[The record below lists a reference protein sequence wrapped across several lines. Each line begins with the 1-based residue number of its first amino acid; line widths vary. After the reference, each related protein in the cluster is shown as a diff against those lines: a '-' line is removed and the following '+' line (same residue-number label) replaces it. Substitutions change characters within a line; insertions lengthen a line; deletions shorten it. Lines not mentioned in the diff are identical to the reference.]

1 MNQLLVAGLV
11 GALLTFVSYLVIA
24 VRRKKQPQLVD
35 AIIIFLGCSGLPGAA
50 RLIGFPFTDQF
61 TTLTTVNNHSSLWAL
76 SSEDSAFLIIGG
88 IALGWVC
95 VQTVIESFSKLK

>member
-1 MNQLLVAGLV
+1 MNQLLVFGLV
-11 GALLTFVSYLVIA
+11 GALLVFFIYLGFA
-24 VRRKKQPQLVD
+24 ASQKKQPQLVD
-35 AIIIFLGCSGLPGAA
+35 GIIVFLGCSGLPGAA

-61 TTLTTVNNHSSLWAL
+61 TTLTRVDNHGSLWAL
-76 SSEDSAFLIIGG
+76 SAEDSAFLIIGG